1 MSSVRP
7 DRPAL
12 IGSALFV
19 GLLALALLGP
29 RFPALVHAD
38 LHGPQVR
45 RDLAD
50 IRHDT
55 LRVLVC
61 LDPLTYDT
69 VNGTESGTEWELLE
83 RFARRQQLPIKAVP
97 VDHPDS
103 LLALLQRG
111 EGDILAAQLTP
122 DGWAGAEVRYTR
134 PYRAVAPVRISLKR
148 DPLLRGA
155 VPGQRKPGAVDTLAV
170 PRLSTFAGL
179 VQPFDSSALPVHAV
193 PDVRLPY
200 ALLVD
205 VALGHCPAAVV
216 SDALAAPMAQRF
228 PHLRCDARVGPA
240 VPLAFA
246 VRSNSPKLLHALNE
260 HLLSPRE
267 QEALRMFIAAHGSG
281 RRAHGAIRTLPGISF
296 GTDSISPFDSLFQAH
311 AGDGAHDWRLVAALA
326 FKESRF
332 DTSALSHAGA
342 QGLMQMMPATL
353 ERLGHDTANGVGG
366 TIQAA
371 TRYLAQLDTLWR
383 GSVPD
388 GEQRLKFVLAAYNAG
403 PGHIKDAQRLAE
415 RFGLD
420 PHRWDGNVERA
431 VLLLSDPHFNRLP
444 EVKAGY
450 CRGHETFWHVRDV
463 IGAFHQFRAKAAP

>member
-1 MSSVRP
+1 MRP

-12 IGSALFV
+12 IGSALFAV
-19 GLLALALLGP
+19 LLGLVLLGP

-38 LHGPQVR
+38 PHGPQVR
-45 RDLAD
+45 RDLAE

-55 LRVLVC
+55 LRVLVIV
-61 LDPLTYDT
+61 DPLTYDT
-69 VNGTESGTEWELLE
+69 VNGVASGTEWEVLE
-83 RFARRQQLPIKAVP
+83 RFARRRQLPIKAVP

-111 EGDILAAQLTP
+111 AGDILAAQLTP
-122 DGWAGAEVRYTR
+122 DGWAGRHVHYSR

-155 VPGQRKPGAVDTLAV
+155 ARGARKAGAVDTLV
-170 PRLSTFAGL
+170 LPRFSTFLGL
-179 VQPFDSSALPVHAV
+179 AQPFDSSALPVHPV
-193 PDVRLPY
+193 PDARTPF

-228 PHLRCDARVGPA
+228 THLRCDARVGPP

-246 VRSNSPKLLHALNE
+246 VRTNSPKLLHALNE
-260 HLLSPRE
+260 HLESPRE
-267 QEALRMFIAAHGSG
+267 QEALRMFISPHGTG
-281 RRAHGAIRTLPGISF
+281 RRGQGAIRTLPELSF

-311 AGDGAHDWRLVAALA
+311 TEDGAHDWRLVAALA

-342 QGLMQMMPATL
+342 QGLMQMMPSTL
-353 ERLGHDTANGVGG
+353 ERLGHDTADGVGG

-371 TRYLAQLDTLWR
+371 TRYLAQLDTVWR
-383 GSVPD
+383 ASVPN

-420 PHRWDGNVERA
+420 PQRWDGNVERA
-431 VLLLSDPHFNRLP
+431 ILLLSDPHFHQLP
-444 EVKAGY
+444 EVKNGY